1 MHVCREQEPAR
12 HTCAKLHGTRA
23 CGKQGDLANDGGQF
37 QRAHVCEF
45 ADQRI
50 LRLLLLIHL
59 QPHSAALLC

>member
-1 MHVCREQEPAR
+1 MRQTKR
-12 HTCAKLHGTRA
+12 HTRMRK
-23 CGKQGDLANDGGQF
+23 GDLANDGGQF